1 MRDTEDVAVMTVATA
16 APATV
21 KPGAIDLAR
30 LKRREPMAWTLLF
43 EREYPVVF
51 RSLLSRV
58 REPAVA
64 EDIAA
69 QVFLEAMEGIGR
81 YRDRGKPI
89 TAWLLTIARHRA
101 LDWFRKARREQGT
114 AIEPVGAGPE
124 AELTVALDSLA
135 LLTDDQR
142 EVIHLR
148 FVEGYSLE
156 EVAALTNRNVGSIK
170 SLQHR
175 ALARLRTVI
184 GEQEGHRQ

>member
-1 MRDTEDVAVMTVATA
+1 MTVATA
-16 APATV
+16 APGTV
-21 KPGAIDLAR
+21 THGVIDLAR
-30 LKRREPMAWTLLF
+30 LKRREPLAWTLLF
-43 EREYPVVF
+43 ESEYPVVF
-51 RSLLSRV
+51 RSVLSRV
-58 REPAVA
+58 REQAVA

-81 YRDRGKPI
+81 YRDRGKPM

-101 LDWFRKARREQGT
+101 LDWFRKARREQGN
-114 AIEPVGAGPE
+114 AVEPVVTGPD
-124 AELTVALDSLA
+124 ADLTVALDSLA

-142 EVIHLR
+142 EVVHLR

-156 EVAALTNRNVGSIK
+156 EAAALTNRSVGAIK

-184 GEQEGHRQ
+184 GEQEGHGQ